1 MKKFLIQFITII
13 PLALLLSL
21 NFSCQKQV
29 TEEIPEAM
37 TEEEMKARAER
48 SLEIYNEGNLVLIDE
63 LYTPEFVS
71 HNYATNEEVVGLD
84 AFKESIT
91 SLRTQY
97 PDFNLTFDEII
108 VKDDKAVFLWT
119 VTGTNTGPI
128 QTPAG
133 ELPPTGKKV
142 RVSGVS
148 ISRRVNEKIVEEWV
162 FYNTLDAMQQLGF
175 TLTPPTPPEPEE
187 KK

>member
-1 MKKFLIQFITII
+1 MKKSLIQFTMIV
-13 PLALLLSL
+13 PLALLLCFTF
-21 NFSCQKQV
+21 NCKKQV
-29 TEEIPEAM
+29 EEAPEAT
-37 TEEEMKARAER
+37 TEEEVKARAER
-48 SLEIYNEGNLVLIDE
+48 VLEIYNEGNLVLIDE
-63 LYTPEFVS
+63 LYAPEFVS
-71 HNYATNEEVVGLD
+71 HDYATNEEVVGLD

-119 VTGTNTGPI
+119 TTGTNTGPL
-128 QTPAG
+128 QTPMG

-148 ISRRVNEKIVEEWV
+148 ISRRVNGKTAEQWV
-162 FYNTLDAMQQLGF
+162 FYNMLDVMQQLGF
-175 TLTPPTPPEPEE
+175 TLTPPQPPEPPEE